1 MEIRR
6 AGLPDLELVIP
17 LFDAYRQFYSQPSDP
32 PRARAFLRE
41 RLEAGDSVILLAVE
55 NDHGLGFT
63 QLYPLF
69 SSISCRP
76 LWLLNDLYVVP
87 DARRRGVARMLM
99 DQARDHAVETGAC
112 GLELATAHSNAQAQQ
127 LYESLGYELDREFR
141 HYELR
146 V

>member
-6 AGLPDLELVIP
+6 AGLPDLELVTP
-17 LFDAYRQFYSQPSDP
+17 LFDAYRQFYDQTPDL
-32 PRARAFLRE
+32 PRARAFLQE
-41 RLEAGDSVILLAVE
+41 RLESGDSVILLAVE
-55 NDHGLGFT
+55 NDQAVGFI

-76 LWLLNDLYVVP
+76 LWLLNDLFVVP
-87 DARRRGVARMLM
+87 EGRRRGVARMLM
-99 DQARDHAVETGAC
+99 DHARDHAVETGAC
-112 GLELATAHSNAQAQQ
+112 GLELATAHSNSEAQN
-127 LYESLGYELDREFR
+127 LYESLGYELDRDFR

>member
-1 MEIRR
+1 MNIRR
-6 AGLPDLELVIP
+6 AGLPDLELVAP
-17 LFDAYRQFYSQPSDP
+17 LFDAYRQFYSQPSDL
-32 PRARAFLRE
+32 PRSRSFLRE
-41 RLEAGDSVILLAVE
+41 RLERGDSVILLAQDE
-55 NDHGLGFT
+55 DRGLGFT

-87 DARRRGVARMLM
+87 EARRSGVARLLM
-99 DQARDHAVETGAC
+99 DHARDHAVETGAC
-112 GLELATAHSNAQAQQ
+112 GLELATAHTNVQAQK
-127 LYESLGYELDREFR
+127 LYESLGYELDRDFR

>member
-1 MEIRR
+1 MIIRR
-6 AGLPDLELVIP
+6 AGLTDLEQVAP
-17 LFDAYRQFYSQPSDP
+17 LFDAYRQFYNQPADP
-32 PRARAFLRE
+32 GRARTFLRE
-41 RLEAGDSVILLAVE
+41 RLERGDSVILLAVDE
-55 NDHGLGFT
+55 DRPLGFT

-76 LWLLNDLYVVP
+76 LWLLNDLYVAP

-99 DQARDHAVETGAC
+99 DHARDHAVETGAC
-112 GLELATAHSNAQAQQ
+112 GLELATAHTNAQAQQ
-127 LYESLGYELDREFR
+127 LYESLGYELDRDFR

>member
-1 MEIRR
+1 MLIRR
-6 AGLPDLELVIP
+6 AGLADLDQVAP
-17 LFDAYRQFYSQPSDP
+17 LFDAYRQFYGQAADL
-32 PRARAFLRE
+32 PRARGFLRE
-41 RLEAGDSVILLAVE
+41 RLERGDSVILLAL
-55 NDHGLGFT
+55 DADRGLGFT

-87 DARRRGVARMLM
+87 EGRRRGVARMLM
-99 DQARDHAVETGAC
+99 DHARDHAVETGAC
-112 GLELATAHSNAQAQQ
+112 GLELMTAHSNAQAQQ

>member
-1 MEIRR
+1 MHIRK
-6 AGLPDLELVIP
+6 AGLPDLELVAP
-17 LFDAYRQFYSQPSDP
+17 LFDAYRQFYSQPSDL
-32 PRARAFLRE
+32 PRAKGFLRA
-41 RLEAGDSVILLAVE
+41 RLERGDSVILLAVE
-55 NDHGLGFT
+55 NDRGLGFT
-63 QLYPLF
+63 QLYPLL

-87 DARRRGVARMLM
+87 EARRRGVARMLM

-112 GLELATAHSNAQAQQ
+112 GLELATAHSNSQAQK

-141 HYELR
+141 RYELR

>member
-17 LFDAYRQFYSQPSDP
+17 LFDAYRQFYSQPSEL

-55 NDHGLGFT
+55 NDRGLGFT

-87 DARRRGVARMLM
+87 EARRRGVARMLM

-112 GLELATAHSNAQAQQ
+112 GLELATANGNAQAQK